1 MNLNYELGPLLGER
15 GAIYKIVSTVLVLLL
30 FACAGPET
38 RVDLKKLSSVE
49 TILVR
54 PFHHMNDIEVEP
66 AIIDCKLCGQRQA
79 FEPVATDDAVFMS
92 ARLQDLLDR
101 DGTYQT
107 IFDHQAKLRSLEL
120 KNDSLVQDDLSTIIN
135 SEAIPGEVDAI
146 LQGYIFRFRERAG
159 KRYAI
164 ESPASVALSL
174 FLISLDDGQVI
185 WHSHYEETQEALFSN
200 LLTFGKF
207 IKRKARW
214 VTARELATEA
224 LEHMLS
230 TLLKP

>member
-1 MNLNYELGPLLGER
+1 MPNPIRLIHLNINQRLLWWPLI
-15 GAIYKIVSTVLVLLL
+15 IYI
-30 FACAGPET
+30 FAFWGCAGPET
-38 RVDLKKLSSVE
+38 KVDLKKLSRVE

-54 PFHHMNDIEVEP
+54 PFHHIDDIEVEP
-66 AIIDCKLCGQRQA
+66 VIIDCKLCRQRHA
-79 FEPVATDDAVFMS
+79 FEPVATDDAVFLS
-92 ARLQDLLDR
+92 TRLEELLNL

-107 IFDHQAKLRSLEL
+107 IFDDQAKLRSSEF
-120 KNDSLVQDDLSTIIN
+120 KYDSLVQDDLSTIIRT
-135 SEAIPGEVDAI
+135 EAVPRDVDAI
-146 LQGYIFRFRERAG
+146 LLGYIFRFRERVG
-159 KRYAI
+159 KSYAI

-174 FLISLDDGQVI
+174 FLVSLDDGQVI

-224 LEHMLS
+224 LEDMLA

>member
-1 MNLNYELGPLLGER
+1 MPNPLR
-15 GAIYKIVSTVLVLLL
+15 LVHLIINQRLICWAL
-30 FACAGPET
+30 IICIFVFWGCAGPET
-38 RVDLKKLSSVE
+38 KVDLKKLSRVK

-54 PFHHMNDIEVEP
+54 PFHHMNGLEVVQ
-66 AIIDCKLCGQRQA
+66 AIFDCKLCGQRHA

-92 ARLQDLLDR
+92 TRLKQLLND
-101 DGTYQT
+101 DGTYQI
-107 IFDHQAKLRSLEL
+107 IFDDQAKLRSPEFR
-120 KNDSLVQDDLSTIIN
+120 NDSLVEDDLDKIIRTK
-135 SEAIPGEVDAI
+135 AIPREVDAI
-146 LQGYIFRFRERAG
+146 LLGYIFRFRERVG
-159 KRYAI
+159 KSYAI

-200 LLTFGKF
+200 LLTLGKF

-214 VTARELATEA
+214 LTARELATEA
-224 LEHMLS
+224 LEDMLA